1 MGLAE
6 RPPRMVSTAEG
17 GADALEEALVEC
29 LERRER
35 EGEAGVEA
43 VLAAHPE
50 QRGEL
55 EARIRALRRAGL
67 WPGGPAGEPFPER
80 LGEFRLLRRIGGGG
94 MGVVYLAEQTSLGR
108 RVALKLI
115 RPEQLYFPGAR
126 ERFRREVEAV
136 ARLSHPGIVPVHAVG
151 EEQGIPF
158 FAMELVA
165 GLSLTEAIA
174 ELRHTGPK
182 LASGAALRSR
192 LAERAPEAAEAAR
205 ADQPPFS
212 LAWTDACLWI
222 AREVAQALEH
232 AHQRGVLHRDVKP
245 SNVVLA
251 ADGRAVLVD
260 FGLASTRGA
269 TAITRTG
276 SHLGSLAY
284 MAPEQ
289 VRGEEADAR
298 TDVYALGVTLYE
310 LLAFRPPYEARET
323 LALTR
328 AILEGRPPRLASPAG
343 PLRSDVAAAVAVAM
357 DASPQRRY
365 ASAADFAR
373 DLTNLLERR
382 PIEARPSGSWV
393 RLARWAQRQPAAAAA
408 AGLTL
413 VLAVGGPLVFGLQQH
428 RAADQQR
435 KLAAQIEVQ
444 RLKAVAE
451 QENAQASFLRAMD
464 AVDTLLTRVGDARL
478 EHVPQAEEVRRELL
492 EDALDFYGRFLE
504 ERSEDPEV
512 LLRTA
517 RTHVKVG
524 DIRRLL
530 DDRDGSV
537 AAYEQAVAILR
548 GLGEGARAL
557 ELCQMLGDLGSTLID
572 AGRYEEAERAYRE
585 ARSLGLELMS
595 GEPHS
600 VAVHAALGKA
610 RHGLAIVL
618 ADTGRSA
625 ESLAAYDEAIEDL
638 GLVADQDLGSP
649 DGRARLAAALDA
661 RAVHLRHEQRLDEAE
676 ASARRAVEV
685 LEALHAE
692 DPIHTGHR
700 RALGTALSGL
710 GIQLSQAQQ
719 PDAEST
725 LRRGIEVQ
733 ESLAEEFPR
742 VGLYQRDLAATC
754 QNLGIQL
761 ARSGKLDDAQPFFER
776 ARAIYERLAEGEGE
790 NAELHNL
797 VGAML
802 GNVAKLE
809 LARGDATA
817 ALGLLGKAIARQER
831 ALASSP
837 NHRGFKIHLGQHRTA
852 RAQALLQL
860 GRHAEAAEEIRASE
874 PYFAHTGQGLLDSA
888 GMLAA
893 CSDVASQDPALPEEE
908 RSSAADTYAAEALA
922 LLGEALRLGIDP
934 ASLAASSA
942 LAPLRSQRA
951 FQELVSQGR

>member
-1 MGLAE
+1 
-6 RPPRMVSTAEG
+6 PMVSTAEG

-29 LERRER
+29 LERSER

-165 GLSLTEAIA
+165 GLSLAEAIA
-174 ELRHTGPK
+174 ELRHAGPR
-182 LASGAALRSR
+182 LAGGAALRSR

-269 TAITRTG
+269 SAITRTG
-276 SHLGSLAY
+276 SHLGSLPY
-284 MAPEQ
+284 SAPEQ
-289 VRGEEADAR
+289 LRGEEADAR

-310 LLAFRPPYEARET
+310 LLAFRQPYEARET

-328 AILEGRPPRLASPAG
+328 AILEGRPPRLTSPAG
-343 PLRSDVAAAVAVAM
+343 PLRSDVAAVVSVAM
-357 DASPQRRY
+357 ETNPERRY
-365 ASAADFAR
+365 PSAAHFAR

-393 RLARWAQRQPAAAAA
+393 RLTRWAQRQPAAAAA
-408 AGLTL
+408 A
-413 VLAVGGPLVFGLQQH
+413 VLAVVLVVGGPLVFGLQQL
-428 RAADQQR
+428 RAAEEQR
-435 KLAAQIEVQ
+435 ELVKEIDNQ
-444 RLKAVAE
+444 RRKAVSE
-451 QENAQASFLRAMD
+451 QQKAQASFLRAMD
-464 AVDTLLTRVGDARL
+464 AVDALLTRVGDARL

-492 EDALDFYGRFLE
+492 EDALAFYGRFLE

-517 RTHVKVG
+517 RTHAKVAE
-524 DIRRLL
+524 IRRLL
-530 DDRDGSV
+530 DDGGRAIS
-537 AAYEQAVAILR
+537 AFEEAVAILR
-548 GLGEGARAL
+548 GLGEDASRL
-557 ELCQMLGDLGSTLID
+557 ELCQMLGDLGSTLIV
-572 AGRYEEAERAYRE
+572 AGRLEEAEPPCRE
-585 ARSLGLELMS
+585 ARSLARELVRDQPRS
-595 GEPHS
+595 IS
-600 VAVHAALGKA
+600 ARSALGKA
-610 RHGLAIVL
+610 CHALAVML

-625 ESLAAYDEAIEDL
+625 EALEAYAEAIEALDF
-638 GLVADQDLGSP
+638 VAEQTPERL
-649 DGRARLAAALDA
+649 DGRAALALALDA
-661 RAVHLRHEQRLDEAE
+661 RAVHLRREKRLEEAE
-676 ASARRAVEV
+676 VSSRRAVEV

-692 DPIHTGHR
+692 DPVHSGHR
-700 RALGTALSGL
+700 RALGVALAGL
-710 GIQLSQAQQ
+710 GIQLSQLQR
-719 PDAEST
+719 PDAEKT
-725 LRRGIEVQ
+725 LRRALEVGDG
-733 ESLAEEFPR
+733 LAQEFPR

-761 ARSGKLDDAQPFFER
+761 AIGGKLDDAQPCFER
-776 ARAIYERLAEGEGE
+776 AREIYERLAEGEDE
-790 NAELHNL
+790 SAELHNL

-809 LARGDATA
+809 LARGNPTE
-817 ALGLLGKAIARQER
+817 ALDLLEKAIARQER

-852 RAQALLQL
+852 RAQAFLRL
-860 GRHAEAAEEIRASE
+860 GRHAEAAEDIRELELHFTRTA
-874 PYFAHTGQGLLDSA
+874 QGLFDA
-888 GMLAA
+888 AEMLAR
-893 CSDVASQDPALPEEE
+893 CSEVA
-908 RSSAADTYAAEALA
+908 AADASLSEAERAGLEDSYAAEAVA
-922 LLGEALRLGIDP
+922 LLGEALQLGLP
-934 ASLAASSA
+934 QASLASSAA
-942 LAPLRSQRA
+942 LAPLRERPGFQALASQER
-951 FQELVSQGR
+951 